1 LTLDLYEPLDF
12 YPKEI
17 ADQKIDEI
25 EAWIKSTE
33 PRKLDRVPIEAD
45 QLDSD
50 TIKKIE
56 EAVATLPS
64 SIPDPYKP
72 RRVNGVPR
80 HAVLH
85 PSHAEGRLQAQT
97 FTVGDRVV
105 YVLNSGKVDIAMRG
119 TVVGI
124 NTSTLDVLFDST
136 IMSGSTLGGRCSE
149 GRGGVVPK
157 SSVLNLTNPTVV
169 AYSKAGLQ
177 RKPEEDRSTT
187 GSPVHATRPQFN
199 RPPAGR
205 GRGGPNWYTPWAVNS
220 PIRPKPSHSTPKSS
234 APFNPTILL
243 RQSVQAQQPT
253 APVHVAP
260 YTPRLHI
267 YDDGVGIPPP
277 ANLQSQRGQSGPP
290 KSPTKARAQSSI
302 QSPQHPRGGY
312 TPTGPR
318 DGRGGRG
325 GAGRGG
331 AVNGS
336 PGRGSPRG
344 RGRGQ
349 RMTSPSAQTR
359 TPTH

>member
-1 LTLDLYEPLDF
+1 M
-12 YPKEI
+12 EI
-17 ADQKIDEI
+17 AGKKIDEI
-25 EAWIKSTE
+25 EAWISSTE
-33 PRKLDRVPIEAD
+33 PRKLDRVPIESD

-50 TIKKIE
+50 AIKQIE
-56 EAVATLPS
+56 EAVAALPS
-64 SIPDPYKP
+64 NIPDPYKP

-80 HAVLH
+80 HALLH

-97 FTVGDRVV
+97 FALGDRVV

-187 GSPVHATRPQFN
+187 GSPFHMTRSQFN
-199 RPPAGR
+199 RPAAGR
-205 GRGGPNWYTPWAVNS
+205 GRGGANWYTPWAVNS
-220 PIRPKPSHSTPKSS
+220 PTRPKPSHLTPKSS

-253 APVHVAP
+253 APVRVSP
-260 YTPRLHI
+260 YTPRPHI
-267 YDDGVGIPPP
+267 YDDGVAIPPP
-277 ANLQSQRGQSGPP
+277 ASLQPQRAQSGPP
-290 KSPTKARAQSSI
+290 KSPTTTRPQSSI

-312 TPTGPR
+312 TSPGPR

-325 GAGRGG
+325 GASRGSP
-331 AVNGS
+331 VNGS
-336 PGRGSPRG
+336 LGRGSRG
-344 RGRGQ
+344 RGRGH
-349 RMTSPSAQTR
+349 RVISPPAQTR
-359 TPTH
+359 TPTQ